1 MSGEDPSRLIP
12 QLSDY
17 IRHVHLEDIAADRT
31 HNHLMLGKGAMDIS
45 SVIKS
50 LKDIGYNGFITVE
63 LYPYQDCPT
72 YAAKEAMKF
81 IRSLDYL

>member
-1 MSGEDPSRLIP
+1 
-12 QLSDY
+12 
-17 IRHVHLEDIAADRT
+17 
-31 HNHLMLGKGAMDIS
+31 MLGKGAMDIS

-72 YAAKEAMKF
+72 YAAKEAMNF
-81 IRSLDYL
+81 IKSLDYL